1 MKYILTVIKYEKND
15 NYEEEM
21 AKFKEQNQYGGF
33 SVRNG
38 LSPDAPQL
46 EKTTKSL
53 EVILTEEEFKK
64 VKAESIKVF
73 E

>member
-21 AKFKEQNQYGGF
+21 AKFKEQNQYGSF
-33 SVRNG
+33 NVRNG
-38 LSPDAPQL
+38 FSPDAPQL
-46 EKTTKSL
+46 EKTTKAL